1 MGTIKTRSLSVF
13 SLSLVF
19 FSAMLLL
26 MPSTVPVSA
35 DDNATSI
42 FIQGTVTTDSGDPV
56 AGASIVIKPVLTS
69 DMDASYG
76 INAFKSFTNQTLDDG
91 TYQIWIKAYFPLYKI
106 TAIKDGYRPASS
118 TLNTEGGVTSTQK
131 DFTLQLL
138 TYTQEDIWV
147 YAQFGE
153 FQVNESKG
161 EIRGEYVSFIIQ
173 NGTILSYSVKDRVL
187 FDVSYSDG
195 LFTSPPIATKSHLK
209 ITGEDYVITVYDT
222 PTGFID
228 ISTNNTISFSFG
240 GTYELTQEETVIN
253 VSTTGMLAVI
263 AHDTTHAEEFT
274 IENTTEGTIVT
285 TTGQAMFFLKNLDE
299 EHERWLI
306 DSAIQEG
313 LIGAEI
319 TVHLGENGIYENQVM
334 TYSNIDVDANATQ
347 GEILLLVSGDENTLG
362 KTIVINAD
370 NKTFYLFSE
379 LNVTYDGES
388 IPLADDIF
396 DVLNPNDDGV
406 KPEWYLGRGAA
417 GTQILISIP
426 HFSAHAIKIFHME
439 IEPEIFIQYVM
450 LALFLGI
457 FIVII
462 ATLGM
467 FRRN

>member
-1 MGTIKTRSLSVF
+1 MRTIKTRSLSVF

-76 INAFKSFTNQTLDDG
+76 INAFKSFTTQTLDDG
-91 TYQIWIKAYFPLYKI
+91 TYQIWIEAYFPLYKI
-106 TAIKDGYRPASS
+106 TVNKEEYRPASS
-118 TLNTEGGVTSTQK
+118 TLNTKGVTGIEK
-131 DFTLQLL
+131 DFILQLL

-153 FQVNESKG
+153 FEVDESKG
-161 EIRGEYVSFIIQ
+161 EISGEYVSFIIQ
-173 NGTILSYSVKDRVL
+173 NGTILSYSIKDRVL
-187 FDVSYSDG
+187 FDVAYSNG
-195 LFTSPPIATKSHLK
+195 LFTSIKATKSHLK

-240 GTYELTQEETVIN
+240 GTYELAQEETFIN
-253 VSTTGMLAVI
+253 VSTVGMSAVI
-263 AHDTTHAEEFT
+263 THDTTHAEEFI
-274 IENTTEGTIVT
+274 IENTTDGAIVT

-334 TYSNIDVDANATQ
+334 TYSNVDVDANVTQ

-379 LNVTYDGES
+379 LNMTYDGES

-406 KPEWYLGRGAA
+406 KPEWYLGRGAT

-426 HFSAHAIKIFHME
+426 HFSTHTIKIFGAE
-439 IEPEIFIQYVM
+439 LTPEIFIQYVM

-467 FRRN
+467 FRRD

>member
-1 MGTIKTRSLSVF
+1 MRTIKTRSLSVF

-26 MPSTVPVSA
+26 IPSTAPVSA
-35 DDNATSI
+35 ENNSV
-42 FIQGTVTTDSGDPV
+42 FIQGTVTTDGGDPV
-56 AGASIVIKPVLTS
+56 AGASIVIKPVFTS

-76 INAFKSFTNQTLDDG
+76 INAFKSFTTQTLDDG
-91 TYQIWIKAYFPLYKI
+91 TYQILIEAYFPLYKI

-118 TLNTEGGVTSTQK
+118 TLNTEGGVTSIEK

-153 FQVNESKG
+153 FEVDESTG
-161 EIRGEYVSFIIQ
+161 EIQGEYVSFIIQ
-173 NGTILSYSVKDRVL
+173 NGTILSYSIKDRVL
-187 FDVSYSDG
+187 FDVAYSNG
-195 LFTSPPIATKSHLK
+195 LFTSIKATKSHLK

-228 ISTNNTISFSFG
+228 INTNNTISFSFG
-240 GTYELTQEETVIN
+240 DTYELTQEETFIN
-253 VSTTGMLAVI
+253 VSTVGMSAVI
-263 AHDTTHAEEFT
+263 THDTTHAEEFT
-274 IENTTEGTIVT
+274 IENTTDGTIVT
-285 TTGQAMFFLKNLDE
+285 TMGQAMFFLKNLDE

-306 DSAIQEG
+306 DNAIQEG

-319 TVHLGENGIYENQVM
+319 TIHLGENGVYENQVM

-406 KPEWYLGRGAA
+406 KPEWYLGRGAV

-426 HFSAHAIKIFHME
+426 HFSTHTIKIFHME

-467 FRRN
+467 FRRD